1 MFYENQSH
9 LFHPHFHRL
18 RAMRRE
24 RGPSGYGGPGGFGFG
39 PRGGGRGF
47 MGGGGVPG
55 GRKLSSADLQ
65 LVVLALLERQA
76 AHGYELIRIL
86 EEISNG
92 FYTPSPGVI
101 YPALTYLEEIGHTTV
116 EPDGARKLYRITDV
130 GRAHLDA
137 NRTTAQSMLDAL
149 SRIGERME
157 QVREAFA
164 GLDAL
169 DPRAADDLH
178 RARHALKHALFSTRD
193 CTPDEAR
200 RITTI
205 LDRATADILSRP
217 QPDIKGGK

>member
-1 MFYENQSH
+1 MFYNH
-9 LFHPHFHRL
+9 HHDPRL

-24 RGPSGYGGPGGFGFG
+24 RGAGAHGGFGLG

-76 AHGYELIRIL
+76 AHGYELIRTL
-86 EEISNG
+86 EETSNG

-101 YPALTYLEEIGHTTV
+101 YPALTYLEEIGHAAV
-116 EPDGARKLYRITDV
+116 EPDGNRKLYRITDA

-149 SRIGERME
+149 GRIGERME

-200 RITTI
+200 RISAI
-205 LDRATADILSRP
+205 LDRATAEILGRP
-217 QPDIKGGK
+217 NPARERSE

>member
-1 MFYENQSH
+1 
-9 LFHPHFHRL
+9 
-18 RAMRRE
+18 
-24 RGPSGYGGPGGFGFG
+24 
-39 PRGGGRGF
+39 
-47 MGGGGVPG
+47 
-55 GRKLSSADLQ
+55 
-65 LVVLALLERQA
+65 VLAFLERQA
-76 AHGYELIRIL
+76 AHGYELIRTL
-86 EEISNG
+86 EEVSNG

-101 YPALTYLEEIGHTTV
+101 YPALTYLEEIGHATV
-116 EPDGARKLYRITDV
+116 EPDGARKLYSITEA

-137 NRTTAQSMLDAL
+137 NRTSAQAMLDAL

-205 LDRATADILSRP
+205 LDRATADILGRP
-217 QPDIKGGK
+217 HPQTKGSE

>member
-1 MFYENQSH
+1 MFHSH
-9 LFHPHFHRL
+9 HRDHRL

-24 RGPSGYGGPGGFGFG
+24 RGHGGHGGFGFG
-39 PRGGGRGF
+39 GRGGGRGF
-47 MGGGGVPG
+47 MSGGGVPA

-65 LVVLALLERQA
+65 LVVLTLLERQA
-76 AHGYELIRIL
+76 AHGYELIRTL
-86 EEISNG
+86 EETSNG

-116 EPDGARKLYRITDV
+116 EPDGARKLYRITDA

-137 NRTTAQSMLDAL
+137 NRTSAQAMLDAL

-178 RARHALKHALFSTRD
+178 RARHALKHALLSTRD

-200 RITTI
+200 RITAI
-205 LDRATADILSRP
+205 LDRTTAEILGRP
-217 QPDIKGGK
+217 NPEAQGRD

>member
-1 MFYENQSH
+1 MFYKH
-9 LFHPHFHRL
+9 HHHHHDHRL

-24 RGPSGYGGPGGFGFG
+24 RGPGGHGGFGLG
-39 PRGGGRGF
+39 GRGGGRGF
-47 MGGGGVPG
+47 VGGGGVPG

-65 LVVLALLERQA
+65 LVVLALLERRA
-76 AHGYELIRIL
+76 AHGYELIRTL
-86 EEISNG
+86 EETSNG

-101 YPALTYLEEIGHTTV
+101 YPALTYLEEIGHAAV
-116 EPDGARKLYRITDV
+116 EPDGNRKLYRITEG

-137 NRTTAQSMLDAL
+137 NRTAAQSMLDAL

-178 RARHALKHALFSTRD
+178 RARHALKHALFSMRD

-200 RITTI
+200 RIAAI
-205 LDRATADILSRP
+205 LDRTTAEILGRP
-217 QPDIKGGK
+217 NPPTKGSE

>member
-1 MFYENQSH
+1 MFYERFLDMFFDH
-9 LFHPHFHRL
+9 HHRDP
-18 RAMRRE
+18 RMRGMRRE
-24 RGPSGYGGPGGFGFG
+24 RGSGGPGGFGFG
-39 PRGGGRGF
+39 PRGGGRGL

-65 LVVLALLERQA
+65 LVVLALLERQP
-76 AHGYELIRIL
+76 AHGYELIRTL
-86 EEISNG
+86 EETSNG

-101 YPALTYLEEIGHTTV
+101 YPALTYLEEIGHAAV
-116 EPDGARKLYRITDV
+116 EPDGNRKLYRITDL
-130 GRAHLDA
+130 GRSHLDA
-137 NRTTAQSMLDAL
+137 NRANAQTTLDAL
-149 SRIGERME
+149 RRIGERME

-200 RITTI
+200 RITAI
-205 LDRATADILSRP
+205 LDRATADILGRP
-217 QPDIKGGK
+217 PSKAQGGD

>member
-1 MFYENQSH
+1 MFH
-9 LFHPHFHRL
+9 HHDHRL

-24 RGPSGYGGPGGFGFG
+24 RGPGGHGGFGFG

-47 MGGGGVPG
+47 VGGGGVPG

-76 AHGYELIRIL
+76 AHGYELIRTL
-86 EEISNG
+86 EETSNG

-101 YPALTYLEEIGHTTV
+101 YPALTYLEEIGHAAV
-116 EPDGARKLYRITDV
+116 ELDGNRKLYRITDA

-137 NRTTAQSMLDAL
+137 NRTAAQAMLDAL

-178 RARHALKHALFSTRD
+178 RARHALKHALLSTRD

-200 RITTI
+200 RIAAI
-205 LDRATADILSRP
+205 LDRATADILGRP
-217 QPDIKGGK
+217 NPQTKGSE